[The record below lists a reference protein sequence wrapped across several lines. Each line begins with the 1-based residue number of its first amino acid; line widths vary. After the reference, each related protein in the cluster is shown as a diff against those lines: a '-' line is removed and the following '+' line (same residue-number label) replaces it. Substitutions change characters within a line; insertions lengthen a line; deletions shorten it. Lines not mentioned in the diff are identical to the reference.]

1 MRFSSGLALF
11 ARTHTPQVIKS
22 LQLGRK
28 ATMDTQEL
36 LVHDSC
42 KWQGAERVHDGI
54 VHGVRVLMLA
64 YFASVLSGYDRTRLH
79 SSLKVK

>member
-1 MRFSSGLALF
+1 
-11 ARTHTPQVIKS
+11 
-22 LQLGRK
+22 
-28 ATMDTQEL
+28 MDTQEL

-54 VHGVRVLMLA
+54 VYGIGVLMLA
-64 YFASVLSGYDRTRLH
+64 YFESASSRQNTARLH